1 MHRAGYEVSALV
13 PDQDV
18 AFTGKVIIGLGA
30 AEAGDLVLYGYPDKD
45 NYPHGKNNDIV
56 IMQGLIGA
64 SDGALSLETINAL
77 TNPNK
82 F

>member
-18 AFTGKVIIGLGA
+18 AFTGKVIIGLGEG
-30 AEAGDLVLYGYPDKD
+30 EAGDLVLYGYPDKD

-77 TNPNK
+77 TNLNK